1 MKKVIHGGAHPRGIS
16 RAIRNFRIYFIA
28 KSAEIQYIRIM
39 RTPTEFDWN
48 PAKAEANATK
58 HHVSF
63 NGAIAVFLDPKAVVV
78 PTIRVNDGEERFK
91 AIGRIGTKLYALVFT
106 MRGDICWVISARRT
120 NKQEDRT
127 YGPLET

>member
-1 MKKVIHGGAHPRGIS
+1 MKKAVPGGAPPRGINKT
-16 RAIRNFRIYFIA
+16 IRNFRIRSFA
-28 KSAEIQYIRIM
+28 KSAEIQYIRVM

-48 PAKAEANATK
+48 PAKAAANATK
-58 HHVSF
+58 HHVSS

-78 PTIRVNDGEERFK
+78 PTIRVDDGEERFK